1 MNSRIGRWIALLAAS
16 GAAAAMA
23 GGVDFPH
30 GEAWGRRLTEP
41 DGFAFERKVEKVKSE
56 ERDSFTLETWRQ
68 ANGPKSSQ
76 LVYVAVPKATGSP
89 MPAVVVPDFRPKLMF
104 SERPAYGVAFA
115 ADLARRGYMIFA
127 SDCDSAVTN
136 AAAWNGMGRLVHNAR
151 LLVDMAAADAR
162 VDAKRIG
169 MIGHDVGGKLAYC
182 AGLLDPRV
190 RAVVACNMA
199 VDLAHPSWKE
209 ARFWGSD
216 VAAMLK
222 EGLSNEDLLVQSGG
236 KPVLFFG
243 GRSDVGPAFMDAVRN
258 KKNCSD
264 KVCRRYYRNGGG
276 ANLDPLGVQE
286 AYAFFDEYV
295 KGGGTPLKAYQGGRV
310 RLFDRFWEIEG
321 KKCNCVRIP
330 GVAVAPDGSIVV
342 VFDARLW
349 NHGDLCDCQPTRT
362 AVMRSTDCGK
372 TWSKPKMVWNF
383 PWNEKERYSASDP
396 SLIVDRQA
404 GKVFCFVNVMEFVRS
419 RNVYRFFVWD
429 STDNGVTWSA
439 PREISEDIR
448 WPGIVLGQHLSFI
461 SSGHGIQRSDGTLM
475 HVTVAQR
482 FGVNI
487 FGSEDHGRTWKCLG
501 TPTRG
506 ATDESKVEVLAD
518 GTWMINSRYSWCRQ
532 VHRSTDGGMTW
543 KSVNDMNLPDSRTN
557 AGTVTARLKDGRE
570 VLLFSN
576 SSRAVRPRMHIT
588 LKASLDGGYSWN
600 KGVLID
606 PGNCEYSDCAYMPD
620 GRVAVVYEGEGE
632 RAIDFVAVPLEEV
645 LNAK

>member
-1 MNSRIGRWIALLAAS
+1 MGHRIERWIALLAVLDAT
-16 GAAAAMA
+16 ATMA

-30 GEAWGRRLTEP
+30 GAEWGRLFATPE
-41 DGFAFERKVEKVKSE
+41 GFAFERKAEKV
-56 ERDSFTLETWRQ
+56 DSQEKNGFTLETWRQ
-68 ANGPKSSQ
+68 ANGPASFQ
-76 LVYVAVPKATGSP
+76 RVRVAVPKEAKGKL
-89 MPAVVVPDFRPKLMF
+89 PAVVVTTENPDSMFEPKQ
-104 SERPAYGVAFA
+104 PDGVTFA
-115 ADLARRGYMIFA
+115 ADLAKRGYITVS
-127 SDCDSAVTN
+127 SDCGLSEKN
-136 AAAWNGMGRLVHNAR
+136 PSGWGGMGRLVHNAR
-151 LLVDMAAADAR
+151 LLVDLAAADGR
-162 VDAKRIG
+162 IDKERIG
-169 MIGHDVGGKLAYC
+169 IIGHESGGKAAYC

-190 RAVVACNMA
+190 KAVVECDVG
-199 VDLAHPSWKE
+199 VDLSHKSWRE
-209 ARFWGSD
+209 ARFWGD
-216 VAAMLK
+216 GVQDMLK
-222 EGLSNEDLLVQSGG
+222 KGLSNEDMLVQSGG
-236 KPVLFFG
+236 KPVMFFAG
-243 GRSDVGPAFMDAVRN
+243 QNDARAYMSAVKNRKNCPDAVR
-258 KKNCSD
+258 
-264 KVCRRYYRNGGG
+264 RRYYTRRSKE
-276 ANLDPLGVQE
+276 LDVLGIEETYV
-286 AYAFFDEYV
+286 FLDEYV
-295 KGGGTPLKAYQGGRV
+295 KSVKSSLKAYQGGRV
-310 RLFDRFWEIEG
+310 RLFDRFWNIEG

-330 GVAVAPDGSIVV
+330 GIAVAPDGSIVV

-372 TWSKPKMVWNF
+372 TWSAPKIIWNF

-404 GKVFCFVNVMEFVRS
+404 GKVFCFVNVMEFVRE
-419 RNVYRFFVWD
+419 RNVYRFFVWE

-448 WPGIVLGQHLSFI
+448 WPGIVLGQHLTFI
-461 SSGHGIQRSDGTLM
+461 SSGHGIQRSDGALM

-506 ATDESKVEVLAD
+506 STDESKVEVLAD

-532 VHRSTDGGMTW
+532 VHRSTDCGQTW

-570 VLLFSN
+570 VLLFCN

-588 LKASLDGGYSWN
+588 LRASLDGGYSWN

-606 PGNCEYSDCAYMPD
+606 PGKCEYSDCAYMPD

-645 LNAK
+645 LKQ